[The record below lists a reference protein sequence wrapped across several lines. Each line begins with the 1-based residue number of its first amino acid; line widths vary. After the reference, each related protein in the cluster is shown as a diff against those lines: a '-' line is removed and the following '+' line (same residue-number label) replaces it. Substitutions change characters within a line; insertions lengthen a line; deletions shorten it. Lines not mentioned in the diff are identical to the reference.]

1 MANAIWFD
9 MDGTIANLY
18 GDEKWLEKILNEDAT
33 LYANAKPL
41 VKMTSLARLLNRLQ
55 RNGYEIGIV
64 SWLAK
69 GSSKNYDTAVTA
81 AKRKWLKTHL
91 KSVNFNHIDIIGY
104 GEPKENGRNG
114 ILFDDEE
121 LNRRN
126 WNGTAYNVNKILPT
140 LKGLLKCQKRILR
153 KKKEKSALRGKD
165 IIREKLQPHGKK
177 KYEILKNTKS
187 DSKTES
193 FARAQSSQK
202 VHI

>member
-81 AKRKWLKTHL
+81 AKRKWLL
-91 KSVNFNHIDIIGY
+91 K
-104 GEPKENGRNG
+104 
-114 ILFDDEE
+114 
-121 LNRRN
+121 
-126 WNGTAYNVNKILPT
+126 A
-140 LKGLLKCQKRILR
+140 
-153 KKKEKSALRGKD
+153 
-165 IIREKLQPHGKK
+165 
-177 KYEILKNTKS
+177 
-187 DSKTES
+187 
-193 FARAQSSQK
+193 
-202 VHI
+202 